1 MTATQVLSAFFYGY
15 CALQWPGGILAS
27 RFGGKGAM
35 FVVVVGSAIVNSAI
49 PFVPGTVAST
59 TSVLIISVLRAVTG
73 LVQGPL

>member
-1 MTATQVLSAFFYGY
+1 M
-15 CALQWPGGILAS
+15 AS